1 MADNVNPGVNPE
13 VDPEVGPGTRPEV
26 DPESLPQ
33 TEPTAAPIFDSGPF
47 PEPLGAEADAELAE
61 DADSGEQAGQSDP
74 ETWADADSG
83 SWSQGDV
90 QAWSQAEADSDG
102 VADIEADLADE
113 FEPEEPDG
121 IPVGV
126 PAGVRAD
133 AAPATEDDT
142 GELAV
147 PARSVVVPGQ
157 YSYLKWWKLVL
168 VFAAVWLPAM
178 AIGVGLYY
186 WWVELIDKT
195 PAVFV
200 TLVYVIACTVG
211 GLILAMMSSK
221 PLVAATALAVTSA
234 VCASVIGAAP
244 LYGHYY
250 CQVHEQLGGRCLLGI
265 LPY

>member
-1 MADNVNPGVNPE
+1 MADKPDRE
-13 VDPEVGPGTRPEV
+13 ADRTV

-47 PEPLGAEADAELAE
+47 PEPLAAEADAELAE
-61 DADSGEQAGQSDP
+61 SVDSGQLSAQPEP

-83 SWSQGDV
+83 SWSQGDAR
-90 QAWSQAEADSDG
+90 AWSQAEADSDG
-102 VADIEADLADE
+102 VADLEADLADE
-113 FEPEEPDG
+113 FEPEGPD
-121 IPVGV
+121 
-126 PAGVRAD
+126 D
-133 AAPATEDDT
+133 ALVAPATPDTDADADT
-142 GELAV
+142 GEIAAV

-178 AIGVGLYY
+178 AIGLGLYY
-186 WWVELIDKT
+186 WWVDLIDKT

-200 TLVYVIACTVG
+200 TLVYVVACTVA

-221 PLVAATALAVTSA
+221 PLVAATALALTSA
-234 VCASVIGAAP
+234 IAASVIGAAP

-250 CQVHEQLGGRCLLGI
+250 CQVSEQLGGRCLLGI